1 MQQQLSSSVSLA
13 FAVDSTFCSFR
24 ASFLRVTVL
33 LGEVLQLEV
42 IADDGALFEGAFQ
55 WATEVERR
63 IEAKLAAVHQP
74 VYRLKHWFR
83 DFRNAPGEFGE
94 RAFQIHGR
102 HAVDLI
108 APVLAYERASLVRQP
123 TKAANTYILVGT
135 DTNMFAEL

>member
-63 IEAKLAAVHQP
+63 IEAKLAAVH
-74 VYRLKHWFR
+74 RLKHWFR

-123 TKAANTYILVGT
+123 TKAANTKILVGT
-135 DTNMFAEL
+135 DTDMFAEL